1 MPKKV
6 IEHLIKSKSVAL
18 FVHINPDWDAIGSAF
33 ALRGAL
39 RALNTRADI
48 FTDAPLSS
56 YLSFMESDVICYEEG
71 APSPDYECFCA
82 LDVSSTNRMGF
93 WGKFF
98 EEKDNTVCI
107 DHHIKN
113 GPFARLEYTDHRR
126 SSTGELVF
134 DLLEAIDFPLTK
146 EIASY
151 LYCAISA
158 DTGSF
163 QYASVNK
170 RTYEILISLFESGIN
185 TTELS
190 TMLYEKNT
198 LKQLKLRAEA
208 LFSLKTYKDG
218 KIATAKITKEMLK
231 KYDAQKSDT
240 EGLAQIPRTLDSA
253 CLSVF
258 LTEQEDG
265 SIKASLRA
273 SGDLDVEAVAK
284 KCGGGGHKKASGC
297 TLSGV
302 SIDEAEQL
310 IVSEL
315 EKL

>member
-6 IEHLIKSKSVAL
+6 IEHLIKSKSVAI

-39 RALNTRADI
+39 RALKVRADI
-48 FTDAPLSS
+48 FTDAPLSP
-56 YLSFMESDVICYEEG
+56 YLSFMESDVISFEEG
-71 APSPDYECFCA
+71 ACAPDYECFCA
-82 LDVSSTNRMGF
+82 LDVNSSNRMGA

-107 DHHIKN
+107 DHHIKSE
-113 GPFARLEYTDHRR
+113 PFARLEYTDHKR

-134 DLLEAIDFPLTK
+134 DLLEQISFPLTK

-170 RTYEILISLFESGIN
+170 RTYEILISLYESGIN
-185 TTELS
+185 TTHLC
-190 TMLYEKNT
+190 TMLYEKNS
-198 LKQLKLRAEA
+198 LKKLKLQAEA

-218 KIATAKITKEMLK
+218 KIATAKITREMLK
-231 KYDAQKSDT
+231 KYNAQRSDT
-240 EGLAQIPRTLDSA
+240 EGLAQIPRTLDTA

-258 LTEQEDG
+258 LTEEDDG

-273 SGDLDVEAVAK
+273 SGDFDVEAVAK
-284 KCGGGGHKKASGC
+284 KFGGGGHKKASGC
-297 TLSGV
+297 KITGI
-302 SIDEAEQL
+302 SIDEAEKL